1 MCIYK
6 YIQVRA
12 RTLRRVSIHLDMHAY
27 PHELRRVWFFFFFLS
42 FSFFN
47 DYFFSSMKSKTLKFQ
62 LSIFAW
68 GEGSVCPISITTMA
82 KISLTTKGADI
93 RVSIKR
99 RA

>member
-42 FSFFN
+42 FPFFN
-47 DYFFSSMKSKTLKFQ
+47 DYFFFFKHEK
-62 LSIFAW
+62 
-68 GEGSVCPISITTMA
+68 
-82 KISLTTKGADI
+82 
-93 RVSIKR
+93 
-99 RA
+99 